1 MLWHDVVREVFG
13 GFATLR
19 HEPQPRMVIAVLAC
33 TDVVVGATDVLFVV
47 AAISLLGMG
56 QGGAGYLNAAFGLGG
71 IAGAALAFSLVG
83 RRHLIPPLAGGSA
96 LAGASIAAAAATQT
110 PLGASAVILGAG
122 AGRSIAYVAGTT
134 LLQRVAPD
142 EVLARVFGV
151 LEGLGMLGVAIGSL
165 LASGLV
171 AAFGIR
177 VALTVIGA
185 LLPVLIVLMWVPL
198 TAIERVSG
206 APDAERLALVR
217 AIPMFAPLPAPSIER
232 VVRDLTPIR
241 LPAGE
246 VLIEEGEIGD
256 RYFIVRTGRLV
267 VSQNGVPIASQGP
280 GDGIGEIALL
290 RDIPRT
296 ATVRAVTD
304 ADLLALDRDSFL
316 EAVTGHP
323 RSTHVAE
330 AIVRE
335 RMPETEER
343 PPIR

>member
-1 MLWHDVVREVFG
+1 
-13 GFATLR
+13 
-19 HEPQPRMVIAVLAC
+19 
-33 TDVVVGATDVLFVV
+33 
-47 AAISLLGMG
+47 
-56 QGGAGYLNAAFGLGG
+56 
-71 IAGAALAFSLVG
+71 
-83 RRHLIPPLAGGSA
+83 
-96 LAGASIAAAAATQT
+96 
-110 PLGASAVILGAG
+110 
-122 AGRSIAYVAGTT
+122 
-134 LLQRVAPD
+134 
-142 EVLARVFGV
+142 VLARVFGV

-267 VSQNGVPIASQGP
+267 VSQNGVPIAWQGP